1 MLPNACETKM
11 VVTMNA
17 RSLQNFFHLRCC
29 SRAQWEIRQL
39 AEEMFRLVYPVAPH
53 IFAKA
58 GPACVSGPCPEGRM
72 CCGRTAEVRARGWC
86 MSKGKLIV
94 LEGLDGS
101 GKGTQ
106 AKLLA
111 KHLTVTDHLVR
122 EITFP
127 DYDSDSSALVKMYL
141 AGQFGDKPDDVN
153 AYAASSFY
161 AVDRYAGYKSDW
173 GEFYEEGGILIADR
187 YTTSNAVH
195 QCSKLPPEQ
204 WDTFLQ
210 WLFDYEYHL
219 LGLPAPDKV
228 IYLQVDPAVS
238 QRLMTA
244 RYHGDETR
252 KDVHEK
258 DTEYLARSRRAAEYC
273 AAHLGWD
280 TVHCTAGEKMRSIED
295 IQEEVRTLAFAVI

>member
-1 MLPNACETKM
+1 
-11 VVTMNA
+11 
-17 RSLQNFFHLRCC
+17 
-29 SRAQWEIRQL
+29 
-39 AEEMFRLVYPVAPH
+39 
-53 IFAKA
+53 
-58 GPACVSGPCPEGRM
+58 
-72 CCGRTAEVRARGWC
+72 

-173 GEFYEEGGILIADR
+173 GKFYEEGGILIADR
-187 YTTSNAVH
+187 
-195 QCSKLPPEQ
+195 
-204 WDTFLQ
+204 
-210 WLFDYEYHL
+210 LFDYEYHL

-295 IQEEVRTLAFAVI
+295 IQEEVRTLALAVI